1 MRESRQALNKLF
13 YLISILG
20 KSYGIIVLLR
30 NRNQGY
36 STAKK
41 TESGGIAEIGSY
53 CSCLSDPITFT
64 VTLDICYHFIL
75 FFSWYLVLNHLKCN
89 NTIE

>member
-1 MRESRQALNKLF
+1 MESLCC
-13 YLISILG
+13 YEI
-20 KSYGIIVLLR
+20 GIK
-30 NRNQGY
+30 GY

-41 TESGGIAEIGSY
+41 TESGRIAEIGSY

-75 FFSWYLVLNHLKCN
+75 FFSWYNLVLNHLKCN

>member
-1 MRESRQALNKLF
+1 MELLCC
-13 YLISILG
+13 YEI
-20 KSYGIIVLLR
+20 GIT
-30 NRNQGY
+30 GY

-75 FFSWYLVLNHLKCN
+75 FLVG
-89 NTIE
+89 I

>member
-1 MRESRQALNKLF
+1 MESLCC
-13 YLISILG
+13 YEI
-20 KSYGIIVLLR
+20 GIK
-30 NRNQGY
+30 GY

-64 VTLDICYHFIL
+64 VTLDIKLLSFYIIF
-75 FFSWYLVLNHLKCN
+75 
-89 NTIE
+89 